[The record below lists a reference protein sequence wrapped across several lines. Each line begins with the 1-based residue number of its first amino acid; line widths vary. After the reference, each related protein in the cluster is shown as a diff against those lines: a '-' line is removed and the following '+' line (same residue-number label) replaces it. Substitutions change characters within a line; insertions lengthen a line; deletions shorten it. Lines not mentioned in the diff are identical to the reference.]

1 MTDATAAPARPASF
15 PRPAALA
22 AGARISEI
30 DMLRGLVIVLMAL
43 DHVRDYFITA
53 GGFAINPLDPA
64 QTTSLLYATRWITHL
79 CAPTFVLLSGVS
91 AYLQMAK
98 GKTTGALSRFL
109 LTRGAWL
116 IFLEMTVISFGWSFA
131 APWPFFLQVIW
142 AIGWCMIALAAL
154 VWLPRAAVMG
164 AGLAIVLGHN
174 LLDPVSADALGGAA
188 LVWTFLHEGGP
199 IFVGEAPIGL
209 IAYPVL
215 PWIGVIAVGYGLGP
229 LFLEPPG
236 KRDRTVLTLGL
247 AMLAAF
253 VALRGFD
260 LYGNPPAAAGG
271 GPFGATMSWQNQ
283 PELGGKIMGFLD
295 VEKYPPSL
303 QFLLATLGLVFVLW
317 PILTRLRGLPAH
329 VLNVFGAA
337 PFFFY
342 VLHVYLVHALAI
354 VANAAFGRDVSPY
367 FNYMV
372 NGFTGMPEMEA
383 VGFPL
388 PGVYLAW
395 IVVVA
400 LLYPACRWWRNV
412 KARERKWWMSYL

>member
-1 MTDATAAPARPASF
+1 
-15 PRPAALA
+15 
-22 AGARISEI
+22 
-30 DMLRGLVIVLMAL
+30 
-43 DHVRDYFITA
+43 
-53 GGFAINPLDPA
+53 
-64 QTTSLLYATRWITHL
+64 
-79 CAPTFVLLSGVS
+79 VS

-236 KRDRTVLTLGL
+236 KRDRTILTLGL

-253 VALRGFD
+253 
-260 LYGNPPAAAGG
+260 
-271 GPFGATMSWQNQ
+271 
-283 PELGGKIMGFLD
+283 E
-295 VEKYPPSL
+295 
-303 QFLLATLGLVFVLW
+303 
-317 PILTRLRGLPAH
+317 
-329 VLNVFGAA
+329 
-337 PFFFY
+337 
-342 VLHVYLVHALAI
+342 
-354 VANAAFGRDVSPY
+354 
-367 FNYMV
+367 
-372 NGFTGMPEMEA
+372 
-383 VGFPL
+383 
-388 PGVYLAW
+388 
-395 IVVVA
+395 
-400 LLYPACRWWRNV
+400 
-412 KARERKWWMSYL
+412 